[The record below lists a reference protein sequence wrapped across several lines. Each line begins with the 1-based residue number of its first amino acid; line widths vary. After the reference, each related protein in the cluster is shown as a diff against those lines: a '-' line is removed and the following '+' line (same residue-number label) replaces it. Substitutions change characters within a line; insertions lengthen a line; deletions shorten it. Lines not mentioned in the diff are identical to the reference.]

1 MPASSPGP
9 RDLEEMLLPLD
20 GDEPESGPAP
30 PPPPVPAEP
39 STPRRIAP
47 ERSRGRSRGDPPP
60 LPAPEEYAERVLR
73 HLRVGQTEVIED
85 LGAKVDLTSRQLQG
99 EVTRLLEASTR
110 SAAEMHEAAGAI
122 ETSVTGLVEL
132 LQEGLRELRE
142 TAKEQTAALREEVA
156 GMARSMAASTRE
168 AAGNIGVARH
178 ELALSVKELKR
189 RTVRY
194 AVLAGGG
201 TGIVVLLAARL
212 LFPFWGMRRSDVE
225 AWSRGTELARTWQEA
240 PPAERQAIL
249 RALRWERMPGT
260 EEQAPGPSASS
271 ASPAAGR

>member
-1 MPASSPGP
+1 
-9 RDLEEMLLPLD
+9 MLLPLD

-122 ETSVTGLVEL
+122 ETSVTRLVEL

-260 EEQAPGPSASS
+260 EAQAPGSSASS